1 VIDEKDCNNCAH
13 HRQGDDGRRYRPL
26 GFATYD
32 LLEASRRIDCAN
44 CLDTPPEGEKL
55 PFWQPLVRR

>member
-13 HRQGDDGRRYRPL
+13 HRQEESLHRP
-26 GFATYD
+26 AYHD
-32 LLEASRRIDCAN
+32 PRRIDCMA